1 MSTLREIAEE
11 TGLAIGTVSR
21 ILRGRQRVAEDTK
34 KRVFEVADRLKYR
47 PNMLIKGIQT
57 GKTQTIGVEMRL
69 GSDGFRAEILCG
81 IMDELLKADYVAILV
96 SRDND
101 DSTSQL
107 DRIHSL
113 VDRRVDGVILYP
125 ELDTRPDDYLKEVW
139 DRGIPLT
146 TTDRIMAQ
154 THADFVGTDD
164 VMGGRLAAG
173 FLLQLGHRNIL
184 HLAGPQH
191 VTTAMDRRKGFD
203 DEIAGEPDASVKT
216 VEADWMGAPSVLREF
231 LGSGERPSAIFCDSD
246 MMAVGVY
253 AVAVELGLRIPE
265 DLCVIGYGDL
275 LAAKGLLPA
284 LTTVK
289 QSPYD
294 IGRRAARQV
303 LDRIEKKCVAEEPV
317 RIRLEP
323 ELVVRASTGA
333 APS

>member
-69 GSDGFRAEILCG
+69 GSDGFRAVILCG
-81 IMDELLKADYVAILV
+81 IMDELLKSEYVAILV
-96 SRDND
+96 SSDD
-101 DSTSQL
+101 EDSTSQL

-113 VDRRVDGVILYP
+113 IDRRVDGMILYP
-125 ELDTRPDDYLKEVW
+125 ELDTRPDEYLKEVW

-146 TTDRIMAQ
+146 TTDRLMAQ
-154 THADFVGTDD
+154 THADFIGTDD
-164 VMGGRLAAG
+164 VMGGRLAAE
-173 FLLQLGHRNIL
+173 LLLGMGHRRL
-184 HLAGPQH
+184 AHLAGPEN
-191 VTTAMDRRKGFD
+191 VTTAIDRKAGFD
-203 DEIAGEPDASVKT
+203 KAVEAVSDASVVT
-216 VEADWMGAPSVLREF
+216 LHIGWEGDPSTLPEL
-231 LGSGERPSAIFCDSD
+231 LGGDDRPTAIFCDSD

-253 AVAVELGLRIPE
+253 AAAKELGLTIPD
-265 DLCVIGYGDL
+265 DLSVVGYGDL
-275 LAAKGLLPA
+275 LAAKGLLPP

-317 RIRLEP
+317 KVRLDP
-323 ELVVRASTGA
+323 ELIIRSSTCAVRG
-333 APS
+333 